1 MFLDG
6 CTPELV
12 TLIKMVKLA
21 LGIIQ
26 IVVPILLIV
35 MGSLDLAKAVA
46 TQDDKVMKSTMATL
60 GNRVVF
66 AVAVFLVVVIVQ
78 LVMNMVSTNVQNSGS
93 DTGLGTFTSC
103 WNAA

>member
-12 TLIKMVKLA
+12 TLIKIVKLA
-21 LGIIQ
+21 LGLIQ
-26 IVVPILLIV
+26 IVVPILLIIFAT
-35 MGSLDLAKAVA
+35 LDLAKAVT
-46 TQDDKVMKSTMATL
+46 TQDDKAMTKAISTV
-60 GNRVVF
+60 GKRIVF
-66 AVAVFLVVVIVQ
+66 AIVIVQ

-103 WNAA
+103 WNAQ

>member
-60 GNRVVF
+60 AKRVVF

-103 WNAA
+103 WNAS

>member
-12 TLIKMVKLA
+12 TLIKIVKLA
-21 LGIIQ
+21 LGLIQ
-26 IVVPILLIV
+26 IVVPILLII

-46 TQDDKVMKSTMATL
+46 TQDEKVMKSTMATL
-60 GNRVVF
+60 GKRVVF
-66 AVAVFLVVVIVQ
+66 AVAVFIVQ

-103 WNAA
+103 WNAQ

>member
-12 TLIKMVKLA
+12 TLIKIVKLA
-21 LGIIQ
+21 LGLIQ
-26 IVVPILLIV
+26 IVVPILLII

-46 TQDDKVMKSTMATL
+46 TQDEKIMKSTMSTL
-60 GNRVVF
+60 GKRVVF

-103 WNAA
+103 WNAQ

>member
-1 MFLDG
+1 
-6 CTPELV
+6 
-12 TLIKMVKLA
+12 
-21 LGIIQ
+21 
-26 IVVPILLIV
+26 
-35 MGSLDLAKAVA
+35 
-46 TQDDKVMKSTMATL
+46 MATL
-60 GNRVVF
+60 GKRVVF

>member
-60 GNRVVF
+60 GKRVVF

>member
-26 IVVPILLIV
+26 IIVPILLIV

-46 TQDDKVMKSTMATL
+46 TQDYKVMKSTMATL
-60 GNRVVF
+60 GKRVVF